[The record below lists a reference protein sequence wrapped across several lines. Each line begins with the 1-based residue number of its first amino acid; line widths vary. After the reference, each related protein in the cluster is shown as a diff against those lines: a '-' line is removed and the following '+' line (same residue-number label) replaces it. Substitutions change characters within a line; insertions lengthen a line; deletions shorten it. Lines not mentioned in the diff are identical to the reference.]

1 MAIAYRDL
9 DDKYFKEWQKMLEN
23 ANAAGDEKDEKIVGL
38 YEEIE
43 SDLMV

>member
-9 DDKYFKEWQKMLEN
+9 DDKYFKEWYKMLED
-23 ANAAGDEKDEKIVGL
+23 ANTATVERDERIAGL